1 MGLIKAAAGAIGGG
15 LGDAWL
21 ETVESAYM
29 GPEVITAPGVS
40 RSKDDRRNSNTT
52 KTPDT
57 ISNGSI
63 IHVGVNQCMLLID
76 GGKIIDYTAE
86 PGYFKVDHSSMPSI
100 MNGELGEWVK
110 ESFNRFRFSGST
122 PLKQQAYY
130 INLQEIRGIKFG
142 TPSPVSYFDNT
153 YNAELFLRAFGTY
166 TIRVVDP
173 ILFYREVA
181 DHDATASVTMQDVNE
196 QYRNEF
202 LTAFQT
208 ALNRFS
214 REGERIVYINSHG
227 QELADYMQEVL
238 DDKWRKERGM
248 VVENVAIASISY
260 DEESRKLVEM
270 RNKGAMLG
278 DPSIREGYVQGSIAR
293 GLEAAGSNE
302 AGAGQTFMGM
312 GVGMNAMGQ
321 GMGQFSQTNAQQ
333 MAEQTRKNQ
342 EASGGVAGTA
352 SGGAGAAAAGGGVA
366 GGSGEP
372 GNSPNGVASNGASAS
387 DRWICPECNHENSGK
402 FCSNCGRKKPEA
414 VAAHCPNCGQVLEDP
429 TAKFCSNCGHKLTTP
444 SEETS
449 QEEK

>member
-21 ETVESAYM
+21 EAIESAYM

-40 RSKDDRRNSNTT
+40 RSQNDRRNSN
-52 KTPDT
+52 KSATPDT
-57 ISNGSI
+57 ISKGSV

-86 PGYFKVDHSSMPSI
+86 PGYFKVDHSTMPSI
-100 MNGELGEWVK
+100 MNGDLGDWVK

-142 TPSPVSYFDNT
+142 TPSPVSYYDST
-153 YNAELFLRAFGTY
+153 YNAELFLRAYGTY

-181 DHDATASVTMQDVNE
+181 DHDATNSVTMQDVNE

-208 ALNRFS
+208 ALNRFA
-214 REGERIVYINSHG
+214 REGERIIYIQSHG
-227 QELADYMQEVL
+227 QELADYMQDVL
-238 DDKWRKERGM
+238 DEKWREERGM

-260 DEESRKLVEM
+260 DEESKKLVEM

-312 GVGMNAMGQ
+312 GIGMNAMGQ

-333 MAEQTRKNQ
+333 MRDQAAKEEEAASSAPAAETW
-342 EASGGVAGTA
+342 T
-352 SGGAGAAAAGGGVA
+352 
-366 GGSGEP
+366 
-372 GNSPNGVASNGASAS
+372 
-387 DRWICPECNHENSGK
+387 CPECKQENSGK
-402 FCSNCGRKKPEA
+402 FCSNCGTKRPEDSRP
-414 VAAHCPNCGQVLEDP
+414 HCPNCGEVLDNP
-429 TAKFCSNCGHKLTTP
+429 QAKFCSNCGHKLGEP
-444 SEETS
+444 EEPKAEKPKSEE
-449 QEEK
+449 E

>member
-1 MGLIKAAAGAIGGG
+1 MGLIKAGAGAIGGG

-21 ETVESAYM
+21 ESIESAYM
-29 GPEVITAPGVS
+29 GPEIITAPGVS
-40 RSKDDRRNSNTT
+40 RSKNDRRNSNT
-52 KTPDT
+52 KNTPDT

-76 GGKIIDYTAE
+76 GGKIVDYTAE
-86 PGYFKVDHSSMPSI
+86 PGYFKVDHSSMPSL
-100 MNGELGEWVK
+100 MNGELGSWVK

-142 TPSPVSYFDNT
+142 TPNPVSYYDNT

-181 DHDATASVTMQDVNE
+181 DHDASTSVSMQDVNE

-214 REGERIVYINSHG
+214 REGERIVYINSRG

-270 RNKGAMLG
+270 RSQGAMLG
-278 DPSIREGYVQGSIAR
+278 DPSIREGYVQGAIAR

-302 AGAGQTFMGM
+302 SGSGQAFMGM
-312 GVGMNAMGQ
+312 GIGMNAMGQ

-333 MAEQTRKNQ
+333 MAEEARKNQ
-342 EASGGVAGTA
+342 EASGGAGVAEVAGT
-352 SGGAGAAAAGGGVA
+352 SGGAGGAGVA
-366 GGSGEP
+366 GGTSG
-372 GNSPNGVASNGASAS
+372 GTGVAA
-387 DRWICPECNHENSGK
+387 DRWICPECKHENSGK
-402 FCSNCGRKKPEA
+402 FCSNCGTKKPEA
-414 VAAHCPNCGQVLEDP
+414 VEAHCPNCGERLEDP
-429 TAKFCSNCGHKLTTP
+429 SAKFCSNCGHKLIDP
-444 SEETS
+444 SADGP